1 MALNGCRVTLLC
13 GGVGGA
19 KLALGL
25 AHVLPPAQ
33 LRIIVNTGDDFWHYG
48 LRVCPDIDT
57 VLYTLAGIANPQT
70 GWGLHGDTRR
80 VLDTLRERYG
90 VDTWFQLGDADIATQ
105 IFRSERL
112 RAGFSLSETIAE
124 QACHLGVAPAVLP
137 MCDEPLPTMLD
148 CVDEGELDFQ
158 TYFVR
163 RRCEPR
169 VRSLRYADAKYAT
182 ITPNVREAIEEADI
196 LLIAPSNP
204 WLSIAPILAIPDMR
218 AALQAR
224 TIPRVAVSPIV
235 DGRALKGPAA
245 QLMAQL
251 GLKVSAA
258 GVAQYYGSLLNGF
271 VYDQQDAAQMN
282 SGNPNDCLRK
292 ITLDTLM
299 VDTQTKIRL
308 ASELLAWIE
317 SWR

>member
-1 MALNGCRVTLLC
+1 MALSGCRVTLLC

-70 GWGLHGDTRR
+70 GWGLHGDTQC

-90 VDTWFQLGDADIATQ
+90 MDAWFQLGDADIATQ
-105 IFRSERL
+105 LFRNERL
-112 RAGFSLSETIAE
+112 HTGLSLSETVAE
-124 QACHLGVAPAVLP
+124 QAHHLGVAPSILP

-148 CVDEGELDFQ
+148 CIDEGELDFQ

-163 RRCEPR
+163 RSCEPR
-169 VRSLRYADAKYAT
+169 VRSLRYADAEYAA
-182 ITPNVREAIEEADI
+182 ITPKVREAIEEADV

-204 WLSIAPILAIPDMR
+204 WLSIAPILAVPGMR
-218 AALQAR
+218 DAIQTR
-224 TIPRVAVSPIV
+224 VIPRVAVSPIV

-245 QLMAQL
+245 RLMAQL
-251 GLKVSAA
+251 GLPVSAA

-271 VYDQQDAAQMN
+271 VYDQQDVAEMKG
-282 SGNPNDCLRK
+282 GNPSDCLRE
-292 ITLDTLM
+292 IALDTLM
-299 VDTQTKIRL
+299 VDTQAKIRL
-308 ASELLAWIE
+308 ARELLAWVE